1 MFLKQFEIH
10 CRKKMLY
17 LSLKFDRIALVMNS
31 QKKIYRI
38 INATLISLCMCF
50 SMHAQPKVIAH
61 RGYWKTEGSAQ
72 NSIRSLLKAD
82 SIGVYGSEVDIWLS
96 ADGIPV
102 VNHDATV
109 VLNGKK
115 LTVEETTT
123 DTLKQVKLANGE
135 SLPTFEAYLD
145 AFVTCQNTKLIV
157 EFKTHKKKAHEDEL
171 AARVIQMVR
180 NRHLQNKVEYISFGK
195 NFVEQVRKLDPE
207 AKIYYLNGD
216 LTPAELSTMGAAGLD
231 YHYNVLYRHPEWVK
245 QAHEK
250 GLKVNV
256 WTVNS
261 SEDIQKVIDLGVDF
275 ITTDEPETVKQKI
288 EEL

>member
-38 INATLISLCMCF
+38 INATLISLCICF

-72 NSIRSLLKAD
+72 NSITSLLKAD
-82 SIGVYGSEVDIWLS
+82 SIGVYGSEMDVWLS

-115 LTVEETTT
+115 LAMEETTA

-135 SLPTFEAYLD
+135 LLPTLEAYLD
-145 AFVTCQNTKLIV
+145 AFATCQNTKLIV
-157 EFKTHKKKAHEDEL
+157 EFKTHKKKVHEDEL

-195 NFVEQVRKLDPE
+195 NFVEQVRKLEPE

-216 LTPAELSTMGAAGLD
+216 LTPAELSTMGAVGLD
-231 YHYNVLYRHPEWVK
+231 YHYNVLYQHPE
-245 QAHEK
+245 
-250 GLKVNV
+250 
-256 WTVNS
+256 
-261 SEDIQKVIDLGVDF
+261 
-275 ITTDEPETVKQKI
+275 
-288 EEL
+288 

>member
-1 MFLKQFEIH
+1 MNPLK
-10 CRKKMLY
+10 K
-17 LSLKFDRIALVMNS
+17 N
-31 QKKIYRI
+31 YRI
-38 INATLISLCMCF
+38 ILASLIGLFICF
-50 SMHAQPKVIAH
+50 AMHAQPKVIAH
-61 RGYWKTEGSAQ
+61 RGYWKSEGSAQ

-82 SIGVYGSEVDIWLS
+82 SINVYGSEVDIWLS

-109 VLNGKK
+109 VLNGRK
-115 LTVEETTT
+115 LTVEETTA
-123 DTLKQVKLANGE
+123 DILKQVKLANGE

-145 AFVTCQNTKLIV
+145 AFATCKNIKLIV
-157 EFKTHKKKAHEDEL
+157 EFKTHKEKAREDEL
-171 AARVIQMVR
+171 TDKVIQMVHK
-180 NRHLQNKVEYISFGK
+180 RHLQNKVEYISFGK
-195 NFVEQVRKLDPE
+195 NFVEQVLKLDPE

-216 LTPAELSTMGAAGLD
+216 FTPDELSAMGAAGLD
-231 YHYNVLYRHPEWVK
+231 YHYNVLYQHPEWVK

-261 SEDIQKVIDLGVDF
+261 PEDIQRVIDLGVDF
-275 ITTDEPETVKQKI
+275 ITTDEPEIVKQKI

>member
-1 MFLKQFEIH
+1 MNPT
-10 CRKKMLY
+10 KK
-17 LSLKFDRIALVMNS
+17 N
-31 QKKIYRI
+31 YRI
-38 INATLISLCMCF
+38 IQATLIGLCICF
-50 SMHAQPKVIAH
+50 AMNAQPKVIAH
-61 RGYWKTEGSAQ
+61 RGYWKAEGSAQ

-82 SIGVYGSEVDIWLS
+82 SIEVYGSEVDIWLS

-115 LTVEETTT
+115 LTVEETTA
-123 DTLKQVKLANGE
+123 DILRQVKLANGE
-135 SLPTFEAYLD
+135 SLPTFEAYLN
-145 AFVTCQNTKLIV
+145 AFATCKNTKLIV
-157 EFKTHKKKAHEDEL
+157 EFKTHKEKAREDEL
-171 AARVIQMVR
+171 AVKVIQMVHK
-180 NRHLQNKVEYISFGK
+180 RHLQNNVEYISFGK
-195 NFVEQVRKLDPE
+195 NFIEHVLKLDPE

-216 LTPAELSTMGAAGLD
+216 LTPEELSAMGTAGLD
-231 YHYNVLYRHPEWVK
+231 YHYNVLYQHPEWVK

-261 SEDIQKVIDLGVDF
+261 PEDIQKVIDLGVDF

-288 EEL
+288 AEL